1 MTGIAST
8 RAARFALATVIGFA
22 IGAWTGEPQ
31 SSPVDTAPAASTAAA
46 PDPANSV
53 ALLR

>member
-8 RAARFALATVIGFA
+8 RAARFALATVIGLA
-22 IGAWTGEPQ
+22 IGAWTGEPLWDHG
-31 SSPVDTAPAASTAAA
+31 DTAPAASTAAA